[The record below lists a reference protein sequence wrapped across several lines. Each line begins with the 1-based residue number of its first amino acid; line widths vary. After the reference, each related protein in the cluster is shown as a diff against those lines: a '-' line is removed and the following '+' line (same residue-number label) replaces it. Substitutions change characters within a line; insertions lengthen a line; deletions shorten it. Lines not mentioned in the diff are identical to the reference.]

1 MTQIG
6 LKTLLPEDRLQAW
19 PVDSDSIPPARI
31 EHGEH
36 DWSQNSEREET
47 MKLLGLNTF
56 EVMKDTGHFSF
67 LESPMKVA
75 ELIKA

>member
-1 MTQIG
+1 MCI
-6 LKTLLPEDRLQAW
+6 R
-19 PVDSDSIPPARI
+19 DSIY
-31 EHGEH
+31 GEH

>member
-1 MTQIG
+1 MCIRDS
-6 LKTLLPEDRLQAW
+6 LKTDVNL
-19 PVDSDSIPPARI
+19 IY
-31 EHGEH
+31 GEH

-56 EVMKDTGHFSF
+56 EVMKDTGHLSF